1 MTTIKTS
8 TGIFAKVTKRP
19 DTTTEAIS
27 AWRRLAE
34 HPDSIEMELATWEA
48 AAMLILRAHGI
59 ESPGLIRETPEVR
72 KALARPDVQ
81 DAIEL
86 IYAIWAARDY
96 LEENNAEQAA
106 LAALRVGQLSV
117 KMHVRPAEA
126 PAVTGRKV
134 RQGAERG
141 RNSDGRT
148 KNDAPLKHA
157 QWREYADELRRTW
170 AARIKTK
177 RLSDRAIALAIAKH
191 FGEPAETIRKALRKK
206 SAK

>member
-1 MTTIKTS
+1 MTTERTS
-8 TGIFAKVTKRP
+8 TGIFSRSTKRP
-19 DTTTEAIS
+19 DTTTEAIA

-34 HPDSIEMELATWEA
+34 HPDSIEMELAASEA

-59 ESPGLIRETPEVR
+59 ESPGLIRETPEVK

-86 IYAIWAARDY
+86 IYMVWAARDY
-96 LEENNAEQAA
+96 VEENNAEHAA

-141 RNSDGRT
+141 RNSDGRH
-148 KNDAPLKHA
+148 KNDAAIRHA
-157 QWREYADELRRTW
+157 QWHQYADELRRTW

>member
-1 MTTIKTS
+1 MKTERTS
-8 TGIFAKVTKRP
+8 TGIFSRSTKRP
-19 DTTTEAIS
+19 ETTTEAIS

-86 IYAIWAARDY
+86 IYMVWAARDY
-96 LEENNAEQAA
+96 VEENNAEQAA

-141 RNSDGRT
+141 RNSDGRH
-148 KNDAPLKHA
+148 KNDAAIRHA
-157 QWREYADELRRTW
+157 QWHQYAEAVREVWPNKSKPISKNKLCLAVSRHFHVPFDTVKSALM
-170 AARIKTK
+170 K
-177 RLSDRAIALAIAKH
+177 RL
-191 FGEPAETIRKALRKK
+191 
-206 SAK
+206 